1 MMGSHHGQRNI
12 MSVQRQSI
20 QCVFLEISLQTSVV
34 RQLLSLLNIQLKQKK
49 PDNVNLLLYLYVYTY
64 IYFYKDTF

>member
-20 QCVFLEISLQTSVV
+20 LCVFLEISLQTSVV

-49 PDNVNLLLYLYVYTY
+49 PDNVNLLLHLYVYTY